1 MGSFQV
7 LFSGDL
13 VKGAD
18 VETVRPRI
26 ARELGIDE
34 RKARQLF
41 SGRTVVIRNQLEGQ
55 DAQAL
60 QQRFY
65 DLGALCR
72 VKNVGVPDSGKGN
85 NRHNAQ
91 FDRDAARF
99 EQRMDH
105 TLRDITAAFIE
116 CARCGHMQLE
126 SSHCARCGI
135 EIGAA
140 AEQKHREDM
149 LIEKQ
154 IRALRAKRALAEQA
168 ATASSERR
176 PHPSSPP
183 KT

>member
-13 VKGAD
+13 LKGAD
-18 VETVRPRI
+18 VETVRQRI
-26 ARELGIDE
+26 ALELGIDE

-41 SGRTVVIRNQLEGQ
+41 SGRTVVIRNQLEEPQ
-55 DAQAL
+55 ALAL

-72 VKNVGVPDSGKGN
+72 VKDVGAPGGGRHDA
-85 NRHNAQ
+85 RHNAQ

-99 EQRMDH
+99 ERRVDH

-140 AEQKHREDM
+140 AEDKRREDM

-154 IRALRAKRALAEQA
+154 IRALRARRALAEQTTA
-168 ATASSERR
+168 ASSEQRR
-176 PHPSSPP
+176 HPSPPP